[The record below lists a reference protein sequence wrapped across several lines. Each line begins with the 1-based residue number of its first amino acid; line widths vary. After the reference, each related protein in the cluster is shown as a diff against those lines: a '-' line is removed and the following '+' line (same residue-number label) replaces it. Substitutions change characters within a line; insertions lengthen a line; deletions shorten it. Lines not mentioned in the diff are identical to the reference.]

1 MSDQAEYHQNCS
13 TVLPGPLSPNST
25 FYRSTTTSPSG
36 DAVAAVSFGWG
47 FRPAIA
53 DIQLLQQS
61 IMLPSATLLCLFYI
75 INRHITPPERD
86 QPINSAPM
94 LCASTG
100 LELLEGTLPFGSSV
114 TSISNS
120 NSRLPADSMDLRTGH
135 PDLKCNSSID
145 WCFPQNPFDPFC
157 IHLVFLYHRP

>member
-1 MSDQAEYHQNCS
+1 MI
-13 TVLPGPLSPNST
+13 LSWYLCPHSAFSGSAT
-25 FYRSTTTSPSG
+25 ASASGYLIRSVSLGGRFRST
-36 DAVAAVSFGWG
+36 
-47 FRPAIA
+47 IA

-86 QPINSAPM
+86 RPINSAPM

-100 LELLEGTLPFGSSV
+100 LEILEGTLPFGSSV

-145 WCFPQNPFDPFC
+145 WCCLQSPFDSFY
-157 IHLVFLYHRP
+157 ILHVFLYRRS